1 MPEVASQVYKSRTG
15 ATEMGFLDRRS
26 WFVGLRWGS
35 GTGDLKWEG
44 GGVGDGGNVPN
55 PALRSLLDD
64 SSTTYDS

>member
-35 GTGDLKWEG
+35 GTGDLKWGGWG
-44 GGVGDGGNVPN
+44 GGGSEMVGTFQT
-55 PALRSLLDD
+55 LLFEAF
-64 SSTTYDS
+64 

>member
-44 GGVGDGGNVPN
+44 GGGSEMVGTFQT
-55 PALRSLLDD
+55 LLFEAF
-64 SSTTYDS
+64 

>member
-44 GGVGDGGNVPN
+44 GGV
-55 PALRSLLDD
+55 
-64 SSTTYDS
+64 